1 MVICIDPDRK
11 PLLYAVDSIIL
22 FSHDRIS
29 DKLGK
34 VFVSCSDWLV
44 DNKLSLHIGK
54 TECIIFGSKSKLIKV
69 DELSDLQ

>member
-1 MVICIDPDRK
+1 MLSTASFCFRMI
-11 PLLYAVDSIIL
+11 
-22 FSHDRIS
+22 
-29 DKLGK
+29 GK